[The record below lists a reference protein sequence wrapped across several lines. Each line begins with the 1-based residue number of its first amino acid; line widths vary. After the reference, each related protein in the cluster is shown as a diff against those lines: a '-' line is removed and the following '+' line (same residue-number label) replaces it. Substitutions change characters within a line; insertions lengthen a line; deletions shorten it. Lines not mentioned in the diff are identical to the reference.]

1 MGSGGRVL
9 AEDATGVRT
18 EQGLSF
24 GERLR
29 RLREAAGLTQE
40 ELAGRAGLTSNA
52 ISDLERGRRRRPY
65 PHTVRSLADAL
76 GLSEE
81 ERAALVAAVPSRDGG
96 RSAAVAVDPEA
107 HLPTPPTP
115 LLGRER
121 DLEEV
126 TSLMGRPEVRLL
138 TLTGTGGVGKTRLAL
153 EAAREAAGVFPD
165 GVVFV
170 ALAPLNDAGLVAPSV
185 VRSLGLREAGD
196 RPLREVLRDH
206 LREKRLLLLLDNF
219 EHVVEAA
226 PEVEGTIESC
236 PNLTVLVTSR
246 APLRVRGEREY
257 QVRPLALPASTL
269 SPRKEEV
276 LASPSGRL
284 FVERALA
291 SSPGFRLD
299 ASNAEAVA
307 AVCWRL
313 AGLPLA
319 LELAAARVRFL
330 SPTTLLSR
338 LDRALSAGWARDM
351 PERQRTMRAALDWSY
366 ELLSE
371 EEKALFRRLSVF
383 AGGFT
388 LEAAEAVGA
397 AEGVDKGAVL
407 DLLGGLV
414 EQSLVAAE
422 VADEDEARYGMLEP
436 VRQYAL
442 EKLGESGEISG
453 TRRRHAAF
461 FTSLAGLAS
470 PELKRADQAGW
481 FERLEREHDNLR
493 GALSCL
499 LEGGD
504 AENAAR
510 LGWHLGWFWFVRG
523 HLAEGTRWMDRAL
536 AQGDSLTTTGRARA
550 LTVVDGL
557 AYSQGDLARH
567 GPLADEGA
575 RLAREVGDGEVV
587 ALATYLGGHAAY
599 VRREYARASALVEE
613 SLATYHALDDG
624 AGAGLALT
632 VLAQV
637 AVAEGDAG
645 RAERLF
651 DEGEELLR
659 EAGSWWNLTAN
670 LDIRA
675 IATEMS
681 GDHARTV
688 ELLRESLVLSRRLRD
703 TQNVA
708 YGLEILAGALAMLG
722 RARRAARLYGAAEAL
737 RERTGS
743 TLVLSILRELREE
756 RLGTLREHLGETGL
770 AAAWADGRA
779 LSRDEAI
786 EEALAE
792 GV

>member
-1 MGSGGRVL
+1 L
-9 AEDATGVRT
+9 AEDTTVVRT
-18 EQGLSF
+18 EQGQSF

-40 ELAGRAGLTSNA
+40 ELAGAAGLTPNA
-52 ISDLERGRRRRPY
+52 VSDLERGRRRRPY

-76 GLSEE
+76 GLTDK
-81 ERAALVAAVPSRDGG
+81 ERAVLAEAVPRRESN
-96 RSAAVAVDPEA
+96 RSSQATLDEPL
-107 HLPTPPTP
+107 LPTPPTP
-115 LLGRER
+115 LVGRER
-121 DLEEV
+121 DLREIAN
-126 TSLMGRPEVRLL
+126 LMGQPEVRLL
-138 TLTGTGGVGKTRLAL
+138 TLTGLGGVGKTRLAL
-153 EAAREAAGVFPD
+153 QAAKGAAGDFPD

-170 ALAPLNDAGLVAPSV
+170 ALAPLNDAGLVVSTV
-185 VRSLGLREAGD
+185 VRSLGLREAWD
-196 RPLREVLRDH
+196 RPLREALRDH

-226 PEVEGTIESC
+226 PEVEGVIESC
-236 PNLTVLVTSR
+236 QNLTVLVTSR

-257 QVRPLALPASTL
+257 PVRPLALPASTL
-269 SPRKEEV
+269 SPREEEV
-276 LASPSGRL
+276 LASASGRL

-299 ASNAEAVA
+299 PSNAEAVA
-307 AVCWRL
+307 AICWRL

-366 ELLSE
+366 ELLGRE
-371 EEKALFRRLSVF
+371 ERALFRRLAVF
-383 AGGFT
+383 AGGFM
-388 LEAAEAVGA
+388 LEAAEAVGVA
-397 AEGVDKGAVL
+397 DGEDEGEVL

-414 EQSLVAAE
+414 EQSLVSAE
-422 VADEDEARYGMLEP
+422 VADGAEARYGMLEP

-442 EKLGESGEISG
+442 EKLAESGE
-453 TRRRHAAF
+453 TAEARRRHADF
-461 FTSLAGLAS
+461 FTRLAGHAS
-470 PELKRADQAGW
+470 QELKGAEQAGW

-493 GALSCL
+493 AALSWM
-499 LEGGD
+499 LEAGD
-504 AENAAR
+504 AEGAAE
-510 LGWHLGWFWFVRG
+510 LGWYLGWFWFVRG

-567 GPLADEGA
+567 GPLADEGT
-575 RLAREVGDGEVV
+575 RLAREAGDEEVL

-599 VRREYARASALVEE
+599 VRREYVRAAALVDE
-613 SLATYHALDDG
+613 SLATYRALGDG
-624 AGAGLALT
+624 AGAGLALA

-637 AVAEGDAG
+637 AVAEGDPG

-651 DEGEELLR
+651 DESEGLLR

-675 IATEMS
+675 IAAAMRGE
-681 GDHARTV
+681 HARTV
-688 ELLRESLVLSRRLRD
+688 ELLEESLTLSRRLRD

-722 RARRAARLYGAAEAL
+722 EARRAAHLFGAAEAL

-743 TLVLSILRELREE
+743 TIVLPFLRELREE
-756 RLGTLREHLGETGL
+756 RLGTLREHLGEAGL
-770 AAAWADGRA
+770 AAAWAEGRA
-779 LSRDEAI
+779 LSPAEAI

-792 GV
+792 GE

>member
-1 MGSGGRVL
+1 
-9 AEDATGVRT
+9 VRI

-29 RLREAAGLTQE
+29 RLREAAGHTQE
-40 ELAGRAGLTSNA
+40 ELAGRAGLTPNA
-52 ISDLERGRRRRPY
+52 VSDLERGRRRRPY

-76 GLSEE
+76 GLTEE
-81 ERAALVAAVPSRDGG
+81 ERAALVAAVPRRESS
-96 RSAAVAVDPEA
+96 RSAPAAAVPEPP
-107 HLPTPPTP
+107 LPTPPTP
-115 LLGRER
+115 LLGREL

-126 TSLMGRPEVRLL
+126 KSLMGRPEVRLL

-153 EAAREAAGVFPD
+153 QAAKEAAAHFPD
-165 GVVFV
+165 GVVSV
-170 ALAPLNDAGLVAPSV
+170 ALAPLNDAGLVVPTV

-196 RPLREVLRDH
+196 RPLLEVLRDH
-206 LREKRLLLLLDNF
+206 LREKRLLLVLDNF

-226 PEVEGTIESC
+226 PEVEAAIENC
-236 PNLTVLVTSR
+236 PDLTVLVTSR

-257 QVRPLALPASTL
+257 PVRPLALPASTL
-269 SPRKEEV
+269 SPGEEEV

-299 ASNAEAVA
+299 ASNVEAVA
-307 AVCWRL
+307 AICWRL

-330 SPTTLLSR
+330 SPTTLLPR

-351 PERQRTMRAALDWSY
+351 PERQRTMRAALDWSH
-366 ELLSE
+366 ELLGR

-397 AEGVDKGAVL
+397 ADGEGEDAIL

-414 EQSLVAAE
+414 EQSLVVAE
-422 VADEDEARYGMLEP
+422 VADGDEARYGMLEP

-442 EKLGESGEISG
+442 EKLEESGETAE

-461 FTSLAGLAS
+461 YTVLAEHAS
-470 PELKRADQAGW
+470 PELKGAAQAGW

-493 GALSCL
+493 AALSWL
-499 LEGGD
+499 LEVGN
-504 AENAAR
+504 AESAAR
-510 LGWHLGWFWFVRG
+510 LGWYLGWFWFVRG

-536 AQGDSLTTTGRARA
+536 AQGDSLTTVGRARA

-567 GPLADEGA
+567 GPLSEEGA
-575 RLAREVGDGEVV
+575 RLAREAGEREIL

-599 VRREYARASALVEE
+599 VRQEYARAAALMSE
-613 SLATYHALDDG
+613 SLATYRALGDG

-637 AVAEGDAG
+637 AVAEGDTD

-675 IATEMS
+675 IAAAIS

-688 ELLRESLVLSRRLRD
+688 ELLVESLALARRLRD

-722 RARRAARLYGAAEAL
+722 DARRAARLYGAAEAL

-743 TLVLSILRELREE
+743 TVVLTFLRELREE
-756 RLGTLREHLGETGL
+756 RLGILRGQLGDDGL
-770 AAAWADGRA
+770 AAAWAEGRA
-779 LSRDEAI
+779 LSLDESV
-786 EEALAE
+786 EVALVE
-792 GV
+792 GG